1 MASSTSTT
9 KVSAAE
15 FEELKKKVEA
25 LTPKESDIVVKTLAH
40 LGSTKAPS
48 PMDLSSIEVLTNPSW
63 WPAFFEGQDLKELD
77 LVGRFDDKSQLEEA
91 FRRRLVFWATANGAM
106 SLSNYI
112 SSRTT
117 SLTAIFISMARA
129 YVRFPANGSILTF
142 LKENSAIIQDAVRLM
157 QYLAEEKVDWAKPGS
172 GKFFHTTLF
181 LQKKDYPSFL
191 GEAIDTATKIRVS
204 DNKRERDGPHL
215 NRQSETA
222 GRGRGKGGRE
232 RGRGRSEP
240 PPYSAAVAQCK

>member
-1 MASSTSTT
+1 MASPTSTT

-172 GKFFHTTLF
+172 GKFFHTTMF
-181 LQKKDYPSFL
+181 LQKNDYPLFPRPGTKGNLSSVS
-191 GEAIDTATKIRVS
+191 ANATRPHHK
-204 DNKRERDGPHL
+204 GP
-215 NRQSETA
+215 SETA